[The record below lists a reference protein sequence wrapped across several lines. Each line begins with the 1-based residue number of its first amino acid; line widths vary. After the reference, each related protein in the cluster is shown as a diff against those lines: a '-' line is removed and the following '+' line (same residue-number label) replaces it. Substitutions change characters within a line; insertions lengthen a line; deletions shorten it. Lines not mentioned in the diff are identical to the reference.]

1 MPALISAADPLLTAL
16 AAALAASGSKWA
28 SAPLQRLKEKGL
40 AHDHV
45 RLRGT
50 GVLARIPKQSQL
62 QLSAQDNLACQRAC
76 FERASAAGHAPH
88 LRGVL
93 SPSVYLPRGAL
104 LVEEIMRRN
113 ALLPGDLGLGVQ
125 ALASI
130 HALPL
135 PA

>member
-1 MPALISAADPLLTAL
+1 MPALISAANPLLTVL
-16 AAALAASGSKWA
+16 AAALAGSGSKWA
-28 SAPLQRLKEKGL
+28 SAPLQRLKDKGL

-50 GVLARIPKQSQL
+50 GVLARIPTQSQL
-62 QLSAQDNLACQRAC
+62 QLSAQDNLAYQRAC

-88 LRGVL
+88 LRAVL

-104 LVEEIMRRN
+104 LVEEIMGRN
-113 ALLPGDLGLGVQ
+113 ALLPGDLGLVAQ

-130 HALPL
+130 RALPL

>member
-1 MPALISAADPLLTAL
+1 MPALNSAADALLTAL
-16 AAALAASGSKWA
+16 AAALASVGSPWA
-28 SAPLQRLKEKGL
+28 NAPLQRLKDKGL
-40 AHDHV
+40 AHGHV

-76 FERASAAGHAPH
+76 FERASAAGHAPQ

-93 SPSVYLPRGAL
+93 PPSVDLLRGAL
-104 LVEEIMRRN
+104 RVEEIIGRT
-113 ALLPGDLGLGVQ
+113 ATLPGDLGRFVPV
-125 ALASI
+125 LASI